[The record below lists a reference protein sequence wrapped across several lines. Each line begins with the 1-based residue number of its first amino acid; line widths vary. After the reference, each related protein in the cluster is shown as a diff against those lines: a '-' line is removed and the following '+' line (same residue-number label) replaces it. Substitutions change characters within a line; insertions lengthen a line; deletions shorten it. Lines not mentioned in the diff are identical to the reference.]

1 MFDTSLS
8 PKKSHKVATSQSAG
22 LWHRNQSWSTVRG
35 IETKNWS
42 DCNGNLLEIRE
53 KISEKPKFCEK
64 SAGNLSFLGILRE
77 SVGKKNKQWINLWK
91 HLLWYFFQMF
101 NDFPMDQVVACV
113 VGFTPLQSETPPGG
127 FKDRLKWQ
135 LLSSM
140 LQFKSKDGLNVN
152 PSFNF
157 TQWRIHSH

>member
-1 MFDTSLS
+1 
-8 PKKSHKVATSQSAG
+8 
-22 LWHRNQSWSTVRG
+22 
-35 IETKNWS
+35 
-42 DCNGNLLEIRE
+42 
-53 KISEKPKFCEK
+53 
-64 SAGNLSFLGILRE
+64 
-77 SVGKKNKQWINLWK
+77 
-91 HLLWYFFQMF
+91 MF

-152 PSFNF
+152 PSSKFQF
-157 TQWRIHSH
+157 HSMENPLSLIISLKAQVPTARA